1 MENKHTYEA
10 PLLESLLP
18 AAQEPFQNLH
28 PSDLDTDDL
37 FSRSKHLAS
46 TMVDYKELMMVYS
59 CAIKE
64 IRTKF
69 EVLNA
74 EFNIRYQRNP
84 INFINSRLKRTS
96 SIAEKLDRMDLAFTT
111 ENIEKNLHDVA
122 GVRIICS
129 YVDDIYMLA
138 KALVQQDDIHLV
150 REKDYIANPKPN
162 GYRSLHL
169 IVTVPVFFANQR
181 KNVEV
186 EVQIRTIAMD
196 FWASLEHQLKYKHN
210 IPNEEE
216 VIRQLKECAD
226 TLTAT
231 DYKMLSIRQNIEDHT
246 KQPSEIE
253 LLLERLKKLDTPLV

>member
-96 SIAEKLDRMDLAFTT
+96 SIAEKLDRMNLAFTT
-111 ENIEKNLHDVA
+111 ENIENNLHDVA

-129 YVDDIYMLA
+129 YVEDI
-138 KALVQQDDIHLV
+138 
-150 REKDYIANPKPN
+150 
-162 GYRSLHL
+162 
-169 IVTVPVFFANQR
+169 
-181 KNVEV
+181 
-186 EVQIRTIAMD
+186 
-196 FWASLEHQLKYKHN
+196 
-210 IPNEEE
+210 
-216 VIRQLKECAD
+216 
-226 TLTAT
+226 
-231 DYKMLSIRQNIEDHT
+231 
-246 KQPSEIE
+246 
-253 LLLERLKKLDTPLV
+253 

>member
-1 MENKHTYEA
+1 MSNLNSNGDA
-10 PLLESLLP
+10 LLETLLP
-18 AAQEPFQNLH
+18 AARDSFQVAA
-28 PSDLDTDDL
+28 SDDIDLDDL
-37 FSRSKHLAS
+37 FAQSRQIAS
-46 TMVDYKELMMVYS
+46 TMVDFKELMMVYS

-96 SIAEKLDRMDLAFTT
+96 SIAAKLDRLGQPFTT
-111 ENIEKNLHDVA
+111 DSIEKNLHDVA
-122 GVRIICS
+122 GVRVICS
-129 YVDDIYMLA
+129 YIDDIYFLE
-138 KALVQQDDIHLV
+138 KALLKQDDIELI
-150 REKDYIANPKPN
+150 REKDYIAHPKPN

-181 KNVEV
+181 KPVEV

-210 IPNEEE
+210 VANEAEIVAE
-216 VIRQLKECAD
+216 LKECAD
-226 TLTAT
+226 MITAT
-231 DYKMLSIRQNIEDHT
+231 DHKMLNIRQNIEAQSA
-246 KQPSEIE
+246 QPSDLDI
-253 LLLERLKKLDTPLV
+253 LKERMKKLDTPLT